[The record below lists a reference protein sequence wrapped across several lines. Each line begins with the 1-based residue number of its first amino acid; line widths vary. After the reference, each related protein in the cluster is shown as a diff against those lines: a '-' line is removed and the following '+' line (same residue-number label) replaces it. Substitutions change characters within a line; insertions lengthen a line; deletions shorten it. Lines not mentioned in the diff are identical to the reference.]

1 MASSPPARRSHNHAP
16 SSPLSDILYGDRNS
30 ETRHKQLLEA
40 ARREHERVR
49 LVALQ
54 TLEDHQKALE
64 DQQRAEERR
73 RLLERERRE
82 QERIRQ
88 EQELA
93 AERRRLQELQ
103 ARKVEIPPEPAPVPP
118 QAAIS
123 QTSATPAAKPT
134 PAVPASSFSQAA
146 TNSSTAQQ
154 HTIVPPVKS
163 TQSAALP
170 LKITPQQ
177 NNASSTAAS
186 GAVGAARAAQAP
198 FSSPGLT
205 NHSAFQQVQPKPQ
218 STGNT
223 ASPTPTPPQ
232 ATQAL
237 PDRYEIIHR
246 NLKDLRRSMLDQAKT
261 NPALKS
267 RMGDM
272 RREIRKCV
280 GQLTHGVAA
289 GNRQQVKTTDPV
301 PPRACPDRDTLVCL
315 LSPPILL
322 FCPVCFLL

>member
-1 MASSPPARRSHNHAP
+1 MASSSPARRSHNYAP

-54 TLEDHQKALE
+54 TLEDHQKAVE
-64 DQQRAEERR
+64 AQQRAEERR
-73 RLLERERRE
+73 QILERERRE

-103 ARKVEIPPEPAPVPP
+103 ARKVEIPPEPTPVPP
-118 QAAIS
+118 KGTAS
-123 QTSATPAAKPT
+123 QTPGTPATKPT
-134 PAVPASSFSQAA
+134 PAAPANSFAQAA
-146 TNSSTAQQ
+146 TGNLTAQQ
-154 HTIVPPVKS
+154 PSVVPPSASK
-163 TQSAALP
+163 QSAAPP
-170 LKITPQQ
+170 LQTVTQQ
-177 NNASSTAAS
+177 NNASSTAAP
-186 GAVGAARAAQAP
+186 GAVGPARAAQAP
-198 FSSPGLT
+198 FPPLGMP
-205 NHSAFQQVQPKPQ
+205 NGAFQQVPPKPQ
-218 STGNT
+218 PSGNAPSAT
-223 ASPTPTPPQ
+223 PASRQ
-232 ATQAL
+232 VTQAP

-246 NLKDLRRSMLDQAKT
+246 NLKDLRRSVLDEAKT

-289 GNRQQVKTTDPV
+289 GNRKQVKTADPES
-301 PPRACPDRDTLVCL
+301 PHSCPH
-315 LSPPILL
+315 PKN
-322 FCPVCFLL
+322 PVCFSAFAALLA